1 MISTRSIMA
10 GVAISAIAI
19 AAYTLGKGSA
29 PPPSAAPAN
38 QQVIVR
44 EKPADPMVE
53 ILVAGKALP
62 AGSRVGAEDLKW
74 VAWPEAHRPPTSVLR
89 RDRPTA
95 REDFQGVL
103 VRANVTV
110 GETVTPDRFILD
122 RSRSFMSAVLTEG
135 MRAVAIPASPVDT
148 AGGFILPG
156 DRVDILRVVTSAGGA
171 KAEPILTNVKILAI
185 GNQIKEEDGQRT
197 MTGATATIEVL
208 PAQADLIAV
217 AQKSG
222 SLTMTLRP
230 FTKDAGEH
238 PVQAAPLEKKE
249 EAKSLRIVRSGVAS
263 ELPR

>member
-1 MISTRSIMA
+1 MISTRSIMGA
-10 GVAISAIAI
+10 VAISAIAV
-19 AAYTLGKGSA
+19 AAYTLGKGSTPA
-29 PPPSAAPAN
+29 PAAPSG
-38 QQVIVR
+38 QQVVFR
-44 EKPADPMVE
+44 DKPADPMVE

-62 AGSRVGAEDLKW
+62 AGSRVGGDDLKW
-74 VAWPEAHRPPTSVLR
+74 VVWPEAHRPPTSVLR

-95 REDFQGVL
+95 LEDFQGVL
-103 VRANVTV
+103 VRANVSM

-122 RSRSFMSAVLTEG
+122 RSRSFMSAVLSEG

-185 GNQIKEEDGQRT
+185 GSQIKEEDGQRT
-197 MTGATATIEVL
+197 MMGATATIEVL

-230 FTKDAGEH
+230 FTKDAGEK
-238 PVQAAPLEKKE
+238 PVQAAPLDKKE

>member
-1 MISTRSIMA
+1 M
-10 GVAISAIAI
+10 GLVAISAIAV

-29 PPPSAAPAN
+29 PEQAPPTN
-38 QQVIVR
+38 QAVVFR
-44 EKPADPMVE
+44 DKPADPMVE

-62 AGSRVGAEDLKW
+62 AGHRIGGDDLKW
-74 VAWPEAHRPPTSVLR
+74 VSWPEAHRPPTSVLR

-95 REDFQGVL
+95 MEDFQGVL
-103 VRANVTV
+103 VRANVAS

-122 RSRSFMSAVLTEG
+122 RSRSFMSALLGEG

-156 DRVDILRVVTSAGGA
+156 DRVDILRVVSTPGGT

-197 MTGATATIEVL
+197 MMGATATIEVL

-230 FTKDAGEH
+230 FTKDAGNV
-238 PVQAAPLEKKE
+238 PVQAISPEKKDE
-249 EAKSLRIVRSGVAS
+249 VKSLRIVRSGVAS
-263 ELPR
+263 DLPR

>member
-1 MISTRSIMA
+1 MASTRSIM
-10 GVAISAIAI
+10 GLVAVSAIAV

-29 PPPSAAPAN
+29 PAPAPVAG
-38 QQVIVR
+38 QQVIIR
-44 EKPADPMVE
+44 DKPADPMVE

-62 AGSRVGAEDLKW
+62 AGHRVGGEDLKW
-74 VAWPEAHRPPTSVLR
+74 VTWPEAHRPPTSVLR

-95 REDFQGVL
+95 LEDFQGVL
-103 VRANVTV
+103 VRANVSM

-122 RSRSFMSAVLTEG
+122 RSRSFMSALLGEG

-156 DRVDILRVVTSAGGA
+156 DRVDILRVVTSTGGGP

-185 GNQIKEEDGQRT
+185 GSQIKEEDGQRT
-197 MTGATATIEVL
+197 MMGATATIEVL

-230 FTKDAGEH
+230 FTKDAGAM

-263 ELPR
+263 DLPR